1 MSILVINSSMNRDG
15 LTVSMVTDLLG
26 QRDYGLCHLNDY
38 QIDQL
43 GQVTGRDQLAELM
56 ALMHQYDTI
65 LFATPIYWFD
75 MTGSMKLFLER
86 VAEENDWQHPSYPN
100 HKAAILAQ
108 GYAPGAKVLKF
119 VEHIISQV
127 AGRLGMDYIG
137 MVTKEEEYERL
148 RELL

>member
-15 LTVSMVTDLLG
+15 LTVSMVKELLQGRDFDLL
-26 QRDYGLCHLNDY
+26 HLNDY

-43 GQVTGRDQLAELM
+43 NQESGRDQLTELM
-56 ALMHQYDTI
+56 ATMQDYEII

-86 VAEENDWQHPSYPN
+86 VAEENDWQNPSYPN

-108 GYAPGAKVLKF
+108 GYAPGDKVLKF

-127 AGRLGMDYIG
+127 AGRLGMDYLG
-137 MVTKEEEYERL
+137 MVSKPEDYDDL
-148 RELL
+148 RDKL

>member
-15 LTVSMVTDLLG
+15 LTISMVKTLLED
-26 QRDYGLCHLNDY
+26 RDYDILHLNDY

-43 GQVTGRDQLAELM
+43 NQNTGKDQLAEIM
-56 ALMHQYDTI
+56 ETMSQYETI

-86 VAEENDWQHPSYPN
+86 VAEENDWQNPSYPN

-108 GYAPGAKVLKF
+108 GYAPGDKVLKF

-127 AGRLGMDYIG
+127 AGRLGMSYIG
-137 MVTKEEEYERL
+137 MVSKAEEYDRL
-148 RELL
+148 REQL